1 MPRPKGFDPSEAID
15 AAMQAFCA
23 RGYEATS
30 AQDLCDSTGLG
41 RSSLYNAFDS
51 KDALY
56 SQCLDRFAELQSHDS
71 SAILDGPGTGY
82 ERIRAL
88 LLATVDDEAR
98 PNSTGCLVTRTAVER
113 APHDAATTETV
124 RRLMDDFVSRIAAT
138 IACGQADG
146 SISSRQSAA
155 ALARFVHGAISGL
168 RVQGRA
174 AAPRDQ
180 LTDVV
185 EVTCA
190 ALRA

>member
-1 MPRPKGFDPSEAID
+1 MPRPKGFDPTEAID
-15 AAMQAFCA
+15 AATQAFCA

-30 AQDLCDSTGLG
+30 AQDLCESTGLG

-51 KDALY
+51 KESLY
-56 SQCLDRFAELQSHDS
+56 SQCLDRFAELQTVDS
-71 SAILDGPGTGY
+71 TAILDGPGTGY

-88 LLATVDDEAR
+88 LLATVDDEDR
-98 PNSTGCLVTRTAVER
+98 PDSTGCLVTRTAVER
-113 APHDAATTETV
+113 APNDSATTETV
-124 RRLMDDFVSRIAAT
+124 RRLMDGFVSRIATT
-138 IACGQADG
+138 IACGQSDG
-146 SISSRQSAA
+146 SITSHQSAT

-174 AAPRDQ
+174 AAPRDL

>member
-1 MPRPKGFDPSEAID
+1 MPRPKGFDPTEVLD
-15 AAMQAFCA
+15 AATQAFCA

-30 AQDLCDSTGLG
+30 AQDLCESTGLG

-56 SQCLDRFAELQSHDS
+56 SQCLHRFDELQTLHQTE
-71 SAILDGPGTGY
+71 ILDGPGTGY
-82 ERIRAL
+82 DRIRAL
-88 LLATVDDEAR
+88 LLATVNDEDR
-98 PNSTGCLVTRTAVER
+98 PDATGCLVTRTAVER
-113 APHDAATTETV
+113 DDPATTETV
-124 RRLMDDFVSRIAAT
+124 RRLMDAFVARLTRT
-138 IACGQADG
+138 IASGQEDG
-146 SISSRQSAA
+146 SITSRQSAT

-174 AAPRDQ
+174 AAPRDL

-185 EVTCA
+185 EVACT

>member
-1 MPRPKGFDPSEAID
+1 MPRPKGFDPTEALD

-30 AQDLCDSTGLG
+30 AQDLCESTGLR
-41 RSSLYNAFDS
+41 RSSLYNTFDS

-56 SQCLDRFAELQSHDS
+56 SQCLDRFAELQSHDD
-71 SAILDGPGTGY
+71 SALLDGPGTGY
-82 ERIRAL
+82 QRIRAL
-88 LLATVDDEAR
+88 LLAAVDDEVR

-113 APHDAATTETV
+113 DDAATTGTV
-124 RRLMDDFVSRIAAT
+124 RRLMDDFVARLTTTIAA
-138 IACGQADG
+138 GQADG
-146 SISSRQSAA
+146 SITNRQSAT

-174 AAPRDQ
+174 AAPREH

-190 ALRA
+190 ALRN